1 MAASNEQEGIPI
13 SNDNHQGLG
22 SRIHALFAADGGVE
36 LDLPDR
42 RDLPADQQRRAQ
54 IAELFLHGDWGV
66 ELESFEADQE
76 NDRQKEAQDR

>member
-54 IAELFLHGDWGV
+54 IAEL
-66 ELESFEADQE
+66 ESFEADQE
-76 NDRQKEAQDR
+76 NDRQIQAQDGSA

>member
-1 MAASNEQEGIPI
+1 M
-13 SNDNHQGLG
+13 
-22 SRIHALFAADGGVE
+22 E

-42 RDLPADQQRRAQ
+42 RDLPADQQRRTQ
-54 IAELFLHGDWGV
+54 IAELFLRGDWGV

>member
-1 MAASNEQEGIPI
+1 VA
-13 SNDNHQGLG
+13 
-22 SRIHALFAADGGVE
+22 

-54 IAELFLHGDWGV
+54 IAELFLRGDWGV

>member
-1 MAASNEQEGIPI
+1 MAASSEQEGIPM
-13 SNDNHQGLG
+13 SNDKHQGLG
-22 SRIHALFAADGGVE
+22 SYIHALFAADGRVE

-54 IAELFLHGDWGV
+54 IAELFLRGDWGV